1 MGTRCASGRLLV
13 GVVLALF
20 VLTLHPSAA
29 WAQYFGRNKVQW
41 ERFDFQVMET
51 DHFAIHFYP
60 EAQEGVTDAGRMAE
74 RWYARLSQV
83 FGHEFATLKPIIL
96 YADHP
101 DFMQTNVIDAMLGEG
116 TGGVT
121 EGLRTRVVMPLT
133 GIYANTDHVLGH
145 ELVHAFQFD
154 IAGGGGGRGGSGLQ
168 AMGRLPLWFVEGMA
182 EYLSIGRDD
191 AHTAMWIRDALIRD
205 DLPTTRALTRDPRY
219 FPYRFGQ
226 AFWAYVAGTWGDE
239 VVGRMYRAG
248 LAGGVDAAIRS
259 VLEVAPD
266 TLSARWHEAVRAEYA
281 PHLEGRT
288 LPADAGQRILA
299 PDLDAGRMNLAPA
312 ISPDG
317 RTVAFL
323 SERDL
328 FRIDLF
334 LADAETGRVL
344 RRVIS
349 DQSDPH
355 YDALSFMRSAGAWSP
370 DGRRLAVVTFR
381 RGMNQIAMVDVQ
393 SGRIERHIQVAGV
406 GALWDPSW
414 SPDGRRLAFTGSEG
428 GISNLYVFDLE
439 TETVEQATTGRAAA
453 LHPTWSPDGS
463 TIAFVTDEGPG
474 TDFRR
479 LTYAPMRLALYDA
492 ATRQVRHLQVFEGA
506 KHINPQFSPDGS
518 SLYFISDRGG
528 FSDIYR
534 LELGTGQVHQVT
546 RLATGVSGITDLS
559 SALSVARQT
568 GRLMFSVFEEGNY
581 HVYALPAAEAQGV
594 ALEAAPPVPVLGS
607 VLPPSAAQGQGVVAA
622 YLGDPV
628 TGLAPSEEFEIRPYR
643 PSLSLDYIG
652 VPAIGV
658 AHDRLGTTLG
668 GAVAAYFGD
677 MLGDRMLGVQLTAQG
692 ELQDVGG
699 QAFWMNRRGRWNWAT
714 GVSRIP
720 YITGFTAAERRP
732 DVHPDAYEIQ
742 QFRERVALNQAVVDA
757 RYPFDMLR
765 RFETNVTY
773 TNIGFSRTLDRS
785 LVVGRD
791 VVDRQR
797 ESFPAPD
804 ALNLVSAAAAFV
816 GDNSFFGFTSPVRGW
831 RYRYEI
837 EPHFGSLTFQQ
848 ALADYRRYQ
857 LLRPVTFAFR
867 GMHFGRYG
875 QDAES
880 TQLQQL
886 FLGHET
892 FIRGYSL
899 FSFRAEECT
908 PVESNGQTTQSC
920 PEFERLVGSR
930 IAVANV
936 ELRVPLF
943 GTADFGLIELPWL
956 PTEIAPFFDVG
967 VAWTADESPTFGF
980 ETRTADRVPVF
991 SAGVTSRFN
1000 VLGYLILEAYW
1011 AYPFQRP
1018 ERGGHFGFNL
1028 APGW

>member
-1 MGTRCASGRLLV
+1 MYTRGAAGRVLV
-13 GVVLALF
+13 GAALSLF
-20 VLTLHPSAA
+20 LLTLFPSAA

-41 ERFDFQVMET
+41 ERFDFQVMDT

-60 EAQEGVTDAGRMAE
+60 EALDGVTDAGRMAE

-83 FGHEFATLKPIIL
+83 FGHEFATPKPIIL

-101 DFMQTNVIDAMLGEG
+101 DFMQTNVIEAMLGEG

-154 IAGGGGGRGGSGLQ
+154 IAGGGRGTGGSGLQ

-182 EYLSIGRDD
+182 EYLSVGRDD

-248 LAGGVDAAIRS
+248 LAGGVDGAIRG
-259 VLEVAPD
+259 VLEVSPD
-266 TLSARWHEAVRAEYA
+266 TLSARWHEAVRAEYG

-288 LPADAGQRILA
+288 LPADAGARILA

-312 ISPDG
+312 LSPDG
-317 RTVAFL
+317 RLVAFL

-355 YDALSFMRSAGAWSP
+355 YDALSFMRSAGTWSP
-370 DGRRLAVVTFR
+370 DGSRLAVVVFR
-381 RGMNQIAMVDVQ
+381 RGTNQIAMVDVGT
-393 SGRIERHIQVAGV
+393 GRIERHIDVAGV

-428 GISNLYVFDLE
+428 GISNLYIFDLE
-439 TETVEQATTGRAAA
+439 AETVEQVTTGRSAA

-463 TIAFVTDEGPG
+463 TIAFVTDAGPG
-474 TDFRR
+474 TDFRQ
-479 LTYAPMRLALYDA
+479 LTYAPMRLALHDV
-492 ATRQVRHLQVFEGA
+492 ATRQVRQLELFEGA
-506 KHINPQFSPDGS
+506 KHINPQYSPDGS

-534 LELGTGQVHQVT
+534 LDLGSGDVFQVT
-546 RLATGVSGITDLS
+546 TLATGVSGITDLS
-559 SALSVARQT
+559 SAMSVARQT
-568 GRLMFSVFEEGNY
+568 GRLMFSVFDEGNY
-581 HVYALPAAEAQGV
+581 HVYALSAAEAVGV
-594 ALEAAPPVPVLGS
+594 AVADAPPVPALGF
-607 VLPPSAAQGQGVVAA
+607 VLPPVAAHGQGLIAG
-622 YLGDPV
+622 YLADPV
-628 TGLAPSEEFEIRPYR
+628 TGLAVAEHFEVRPYR
-643 PSLSLDYIG
+643 PSLSLDYLG

-658 AHDRLGTTLG
+658 AHDHFGTTLG

-677 MLGDRMLGVQLTAQG
+677 MLGNRMVGVELMAQG

-699 QAFWMNRRGRWNWAT
+699 QAFWMNRGGRWNWMT

-720 YITGFTAAERRP
+720 YVTGATGAERRP
-732 DVHPDAYEIQ
+732 DVHPDAYEILQ
-742 QFRERVALNQAVVDA
+742 LRERVAFNRAVADA

-765 RFETNVTY
+765 RFEVNLTY
-773 TNIGFSRTLDRS
+773 TNIGFSRELERT
-785 LVVGRD
+785 LVVGREAIA
-791 VVDRQR
+791 RER
-797 ESFPAPD
+797 ESLPSQD
-804 ALNLVSAAAAFV
+804 ALNLASAAASFV
-816 GDNSFFGFTSPVRGW
+816 GDNSFFGFTSPIRGW

-857 LLRPVTFAFR
+857 LFRPVTVAFR

-880 TQLQQL
+880 PRLQPL
-886 FLGHET
+886 FIGHET
-892 FIRGYSL
+892 FIRGYSF

-908 PVESNGQTTQSC
+908 PVETDGQTTRGC
-920 PEFERLVGSR
+920 PEFDRLVGSR
-930 IAVANV
+930 LALANL
-936 ELRVPLF
+936 ELRVPLL
-943 GTADFGLIELPWL
+943 GTADLGLIEFPWL
-956 PTEIAPFFDVG
+956 PTEIAPFVDAG
-967 VAWTADESPTFGF
+967 VAWRAGDSPTLAF
-980 ETRTADRVPVF
+980 ERQTTDRVPVF

-1000 VLGYLILEAYW
+1000 VLGYMIVEAYW

-1018 ERGGHFGFNL
+1018 ERGGHFGFHI